1 MCHPAAMMASSVPG
15 ELSLFRMQATVRDMQ
30 SEQDWAPRR
39 VREIARP
46 EGARK
51 RRSNFDD
58 VAVAVWVVAIIGIV
72 LLAGAVMVLAVISA
86 TVPISPQTTGPA
98 FDGGAVTG
106 TDQDGAVLIEDDWIY
121 GPKLT
126 R

>member
-1 MCHPAAMMASSVPG
+1 
-15 ELSLFRMQATVRDMQ
+15 MQR
-30 SEQDWAPRR
+30 EQDWAPRR

-51 RRSNFDD
+51 RRSYFDD
-58 VAVAVWVVAIIGIV
+58 VAVAVWVVALIGIV
-72 LLAGAVMVLAVISA
+72 LLAGAVMVLSVISA
-86 TVPISPQTTGPA
+86 TVPVSPRTAGPA

-106 TDQDGAVLIEDDWIY
+106 SDQDGAVLVDDDWVY
-121 GPKLT
+121 GPRLT

>member
-1 MCHPAAMMASSVPG
+1 
-15 ELSLFRMQATVRDMQ
+15 MQTERDGAT
-30 SEQDWAPRR
+30 RR

-46 EGARK
+46 EGAK
-51 RRSNFDD
+51 ERRSYFDD
-58 VAVAVWVVAIIGIV
+58 VAVAVWVVALIGIV
-72 LLAGAVMVLAVISA
+72 LLAGAVMVLSVISA
-86 TVPISPQTTGPA
+86 TVPVSPRTAGPE

-106 TDQDGAVLIEDDWIY
+106 SDQDGAVLVEDDWIY